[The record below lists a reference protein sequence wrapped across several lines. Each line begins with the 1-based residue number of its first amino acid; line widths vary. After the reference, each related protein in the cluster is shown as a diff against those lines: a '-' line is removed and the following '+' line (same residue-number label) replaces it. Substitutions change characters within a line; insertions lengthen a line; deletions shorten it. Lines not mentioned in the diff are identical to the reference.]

1 MLLSE
6 LDMSGDDKKK
16 DDKDKKK
23 VIFVD
28 NGDNQSPFPPLT
40 MSALEKG
47 ISKAA
52 KDLEVSWKSP
62 IELVNSVF
70 DDSDVPKPQAF
81 LKKRWAQYEELL
93 AVAVEALADSRGL
106 DADWTTTLI

>member
-6 LDMSGDDKKK
+6 LDIGGNEEKK
-16 DDKDKKK
+16 DDKDKK
-23 VIFVD
+23 VVFVD

-40 MSALEKG
+40 VSALEKG
-47 ISKAA
+47 INKSA
-52 KDLEVSWKSP
+52 KDLEVNWRNP

-70 DDSDVPKPQAF
+70 DELDVPKPQAF
-81 LKKRWAQYEELL
+81 LKKRWAQYEALL

-106 DADWTTTLI
+106 DADWTTSII